1 MAIDPTT
8 TATTPPVLSVVEPAK
23 SATAKS
29 ATAKAATEPQT
40 LGKDDFLKLMVAQMK
55 NQDPMNPADDKDNIA
70 QMAQFSSL
78 EQITN
83 LANATQQLA
92 DRLSLTQNVGLLGHT
107 VTYTGIDGASASG
120 TVDGLDL
127 DKDGTATL
135 TVGGRTGV
143 DPTAVTSVR

>member
-8 TATTPPVLSVVEPAK
+8 
-23 SATAKS
+23 SATS
-29 ATAKAATEPQT
+29 TNATDAAAAATKAKADKNI

-83 LANATQQLA
+83 LATAVHDLSN
-92 DRLSLTQNVGLLGHT
+92 RMSLTQNVGLLGHD
-107 VTYTGIDGASASG
+107 VTYTKA
-120 TVDGLDL
+120 
-127 DKDGTATL
+127 DGT
-135 TVGGRTGV
+135 
-143 DPTAVTSVR
+143 

>member
-8 TATTPPVLSVVEPAK
+8 TVTTATT
-23 SATAKS
+23 AT
-29 ATAKAATEPQT
+29 TAASSKKKADQV

-83 LANATQQLA
+83 LATATQDLA
-92 DRLSLTQNVGLLGHT
+92 NRLSLTQNVGLLGHT
-107 VTYTGIDGASASG
+107 VTYQNADGTSVSG
-120 TVDGLDL
+120 SVDGLNL
-127 DKDGTATL
+127 DEKGAATL
-135 TVGGRTGV
+135 SVAGQTGV
-143 DPTAVTSVR
+143 DPASITSVR

>member
-8 TATTPPVLSVVEPAK
+8 TATTATT
-23 SATAKS
+23 ATATTKKTDAS
-29 ATAKAATEPQT
+29 GNQI
-40 LGKDDFLKLMVAQMK
+40 LGKDDFLKLMVAQLK

-83 LANATQQLA
+83 LASATQELA
-92 DRLSLTQNVGLLGHT
+92 TRMSVTQNIGLLGHD
-107 VTYTGIDGASASG
+107 VTYTKADGSTATG

-127 DKDGTATL
+127 TADGTAKL
-135 TVGGRTGV
+135 SVAGQAGI
-143 DPTAVTSVR
+143 DPTTVTSVR

>member
-1 MAIDPTT
+1 MAIQPTT
-8 TATTPPVLSVVEPAK
+8 TSTT
-23 SATAKS
+23 SALTGTSQTKTA
-29 ATAKAATEPQT
+29 ADNNV

-92 DRLSLTQNVGLLGHT
+92 DRMSLTQNVGLLGHN
-107 VTYTGIDGASASG
+107 VTYKSADGTSVTGL
-120 TVDGLDL
+120 VDGLDL
-127 DKDGTATL
+127 AKDGSAKL
-135 TVGGRTGV
+135 SVGGTTGI

>member
-8 TATTPPVLSVVEPAK
+8 TTTATAATTASSTKKVADNV
-23 SATAKS
+23 
-29 ATAKAATEPQT
+29 

-55 NQDPMNPADDKDNIA
+55 NQDPMNPSDDKDNIA

-92 DRLSLTQNVGLLGHT
+92 DRMSLTQNVGLLGHN
-107 VTYTGIDGASASG
+107 VTYTGLDGTSVTG
-120 TVDGLDL
+120 QVDGLNL
-127 DKDGTATL
+127 ASDGTATL
-135 TVGGRTGV
+135 SVAGNTGI
-143 DPTAVTSVR
+143 DPASVTSVR

>member
-1 MAIDPTT
+1 MAINNIPTT
-8 TATTPPVLSVVEPAK
+8 TQTTTGPSTTAAAPK
-23 SATAKS
+23 S
-29 ATAKAATEPQT
+29 

-83 LANATQQLA
+83 LANATQELA
-92 DRLSLTQNVGLLGHT
+92 NRLSLTQNVGLLGHT
-107 VTYTGIDGASASG
+107 VTYTGTDGKAVSG

-127 DKDGTATL
+127 GDDGTTTL
-135 TVGGRTGV
+135 SVAGQRGV
-143 DPTAVTSVR
+143 DPTDITSVR

>member
-8 TATTPPVLSVVEPAK
+8 AAATAATTSTTSTKKTDAGGNQV
-23 SATAKS
+23 
-29 ATAKAATEPQT
+29 

-83 LANATQQLA
+83 LATAVQDLSN
-92 DRLSLTQNVGLLGHT
+92 RMSLTQNVGLLGHD
-107 VTYTGIDGASASG
+107 VTYTKDDGSSTSG
-120 TVDGLDL
+120 AVDGLQI
-127 DKDGTATL
+127 KADGSATL
-135 TVGGRTGV
+135 SVGGQVGI
-143 DPTAVTSVR
+143 DPTTVTTVR

>member
-8 TATTPPVLSVVEPAK
+8 TTTAT
-23 SATAKS
+23 SAVTATSQTK
-29 ATAKAATEPQT
+29 TAANNNI

-55 NQDPMNPADDKDNIA
+55 NQDPMTPADDKDNIA

-83 LANATQQLA
+83 LANATQELA
-92 DRLSLTQNVGLLGHT
+92 TRMSLTQNVGLLGHD
-107 VTYTGIDGASASG
+107 VTYTGTDGTAVTG

-127 DKDGTATL
+127 GKDGTTTL
-135 TVGGRTGV
+135 SVAGQTGI
-143 DPTAVTSVR
+143 DPTKITSVR